1 MTTPI
6 PTILLGY
13 DTTMDSNAYGVRTA
27 LFTALFTAH
36 GFYRGLDYAHYIKD
50 SGIVPDYILPQL

>member
-1 MTTPI
+1 
-6 PTILLGY
+6 
-13 DTTMDSNAYGVRTA
+13 MDSNAYGVR
-27 LFTALFTAH
+27 TAH